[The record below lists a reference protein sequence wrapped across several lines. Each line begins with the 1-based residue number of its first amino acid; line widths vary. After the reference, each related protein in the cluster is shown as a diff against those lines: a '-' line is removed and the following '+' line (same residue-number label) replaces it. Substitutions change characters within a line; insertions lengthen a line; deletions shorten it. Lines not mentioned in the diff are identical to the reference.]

1 MKKNKKSLV
10 KRWKW
15 ILVAVVACC
24 LAVWG
29 VISQKPKQNSELSE
43 AYKIVKSPSRGGKS
57 TLNVN
62 ATIIRT
68 GELTDEMMV
77 TGILLPDEEVNL
89 SFETSGQVVDIH
101 FQEGSHVKKGQL
113 LAKVNDRK
121 LQADL
126 SRLMVQLKLAN
137 DRVERQGA
145 LLKHDAVSQ
154 EAYDQVKT
162 ELATLKAEI
171 EIVKAQIEL
180 TELRAP
186 FDGVIGLRQ
195 ISVGA
200 YASPTTIVSKLT
212 RIVPLKVEFSVPE
225 RYVNEVNPGTA
236 LTFTIDGN
244 LKEFPAKVY
253 AKESAIDINTHTL
266 TVRALY
272 ANANGKLTPG
282 RYASIKLKKQ
292 QITDAIAIPAEA
304 IIPEMGKDKVFLY
317 KSGKAEP
324 AEVTIGLRTE
334 DKVQV
339 LKGLSIGDTLI
350 TSGTL
355 QLRTGLPVVLDN
367 ID

>member
-1 MKKNKKSLV
+1 MKKSKKSLT

-15 ILVAVVACC
+15 IIVAVIAAC
-24 LAVWG
+24 LAIWG
-29 VISQKPKQNSELSE
+29 VISQKPKQNSELAE
-43 AYKIVKSPSRGGKS
+43 VDKVVKQSGRRGNNN
-57 TLNVN
+57 LNVN
-62 ATIIRT
+62 AVIIRT
-68 GELTDEMMV
+68 GELIDEMMV
-77 TGILLPDEEVNL
+77 TGILLPDEEVDL
-89 SFETSGQVVDIH
+89 SFETSGQVVEIC
-101 FQEGSHVKKGQL
+101 FNEGSHVNKGQL

-126 SRLMVQLKLAN
+126 SRLMVQLQLAQ

-162 ELATLKAEI
+162 ELATLNAEI

-200 YASPTTIVSKLT
+200 YASPTTVVSKLT
-212 RIVPLKVEFSVPE
+212 RIIPLKVEFSVPE
-225 RYVNEVNPGTA
+225 RYVNDVNQGTS

-253 AKESAIDINTHTL
+253 AKESAIDVNTHTM
-266 TVRALY
+266 TVRAMY
-272 ANANGKLTPG
+272 ANSDGKLTPG

-292 QITDAIAIPAEA
+292 EITDAIAIPAEA
-304 IIPEMGKDKVFLY
+304 IVPEMGKDKVFLY
-317 KSGKAEP
+317 KSGLAQPVELI
-324 AEVTIGLRTE
+324 TGLRTE

-339 LKGLSIGDTLI
+339 LKGLNVGDTLI

-367 ID
+367 VD